1 MLILG
6 LTGSIASGKSTASRI
21 LSTTHSLP
29 IIDADVL
36 ARRVVEPGTTGFE
49 RIKDY
54 FLPTTPDLLNAD
66 GSLNRAALGKRVFG
80 DSEERRADRAVL
92 NRIVHPA
99 VRREMMKAIF
109 WNWIKGHWAVVL
121 DVPLLLEAGL
131 DAVCGEVVL
140 IDVSDEELQIG
151 RILGRDKEIGGTM
164 TREDA
169 RRRIQSQMPRKE
181 KVGIMEEV
189 WKKRNRGYIVENDSG
204 KEELEKRLAEVVDTL
219 QAKRS
224 KTWTWLMLL
233 IPFLTLGTS
242 IWVLATTWWTKRTYY
257 RKKAKSA

>member
-6 LTGSIASGKSTASRI
+6 LTGSIASGKSTASHI
-21 LSTTHSLP
+21 LSTTHNLP

-36 ARRVVEPGTTGFE
+36 ARLVVEPGTTGFE

-92 NRIVHPA
+92 NGIVHPA
-99 VRREMMKAIF
+99 VRKEMMKAVF
-109 WNWIKGHWAVVL
+109 WNWIKGHWCVVL

-131 DAVCGEVVL
+131 DAVCGEIVL
-140 IDVSDEELQIG
+140 VDVSDEDIQIG
-151 RILGRDKEIGGTM
+151 RILGRDKENGGTM

-169 RRRIQSQMPRKE
+169 KRRIESQMPRKD
-181 KVGIMEEV
+181 KVGIMEDV
-189 WKKRNRGYIVENDSG
+189 WKKRNRGYIVENNDG
-204 KEELEKRLAEVVDTL
+204 KEALEKRLAEVVETL

-224 KTWTWLMLL
+224 TTWTWLMLL
-233 IPFLTLGTS
+233 LPFLTLGTTA
-242 IWVLATTWWTKRTYY
+242 WLLATTWWAKRSYY
-257 RKKAKSA
+257 RKKAKSD